1 MHSRAEPSQDY
12 IDLLEEYKEL
22 HKDPKYF
29 RLWLW

>member
-12 IDLLEEYKEL
+12 VDLLTEYKEL

-29 RLWLW
+29 NGIC